1 MTMRTVL
8 LADRLIDG
16 TNAPAIE
23 DPVVVVD
30 GRTILEVRQGS
41 AADQVREEGATVLD
55 YRGATLLPG
64 LIDAHAHLNL
74 PGNGGIFEVLEN
86 SDAYVAVATADAARK
101 ALHAG
106 ITTVRDV
113 GSRGTTAIDVRE
125 ALRHGVGEG
134 PRMLV
139 AGPPMTITGGHCWY
153 FGGEADGVEGVRK
166 QVRELNKVGADWI
179 KVIGSGGGTPR
190 TQSHRASYSAEE
202 VAAIADEA
210 HRFGIKV
217 TMHCLCAEA
226 MENAV
231 TGGVDGIEHG
241 WFLVGEGQDQVFSAT
256 LADRIAEAGIT
267 ITTTLAVGYEII
279 AAMESRTDLTAQEQE
294 YLDGWRRTRDFT
306 VTQFGRLR
314 THGVKFI
321 GGTDAGWRFTRFDS
335 LPAEAYLMAEGGMT
349 AEQAIAGCTGD
360 SADLLGIADQT
371 GRVKAGLAADL
382 IAVDGDPRGDLRGLS
397 DVRLVMRD
405 GGVKLERPYSAGAT
419 TQAPG
424 TGA

>member
-1 MTMRTVL
+1 MRTVL
-8 LADRLIDG
+8 LADRLVDG
-16 TNAPAIE
+16 TDAPAID

-30 GRTILEVRQGS
+30 DGTIREVRQGS
-41 AADQVREEGATVLD
+41 AAEDLRDEGTTVLD
-55 YRGATLLPG
+55 HRGTTLMPG
-64 LIDAHAHLNL
+64 LIDAHVHLNL
-74 PGNGGIFEVLEN
+74 PGNGGIFEVLDN
-86 SDAYVAVATADAARK
+86 SDAYVAVATANAART

-125 ALRHGVGEG
+125 ALRNGIGDG

-153 FGGEADGVEGVRK
+153 FGGEADGVDGVRG
-166 QVRELNKVGADWI
+166 QVRHLNKIGADWI

-190 TQSHRASYSAEE
+190 TQSHRASYSAGE

-210 HRFGIKV
+210 HRHGIKV
-217 TMHCLCAEA
+217 TMHCLCGEA

-231 TGGVDGIEHG
+231 AGGVDGIEHG
-241 WFLVGEGQDQVFSAT
+241 WFLVGEGQDQVFSEA

-279 AAMESRTDLTAQEQE
+279 AAMEGRTRLTAQEQA

-306 VTQFGRLR
+306 LTQFGRLR
-314 THGVKFI
+314 SHGVKFI
-321 GGTDAGWRFTRFDS
+321 GGTDAGWRYTRFDS

-349 AEQAIAGCTGD
+349 AEQAIGACTGG
-360 SADLLGIADQT
+360 SADLLGIGDQT
-371 GRVKAGLAADL
+371 GRVKPGLAADL
-382 IAVDGDPRGDLRGLS
+382 IAVGGDPRGDLRGLS
-397 DVRLVMRD
+397 DVRMVMKD
-405 GGVKLERPYSAGAT
+405 GDVRLER
-419 TQAPG
+419 PG